1 MINAISGDTDFIKEF
16 NNSKFTGFVHST
28 FNRTLNIKCFEDGDL
43 YTIACSNLDNGPN
56 TLNIDV
62 DNMKSLNIVVDDSL
76 RVENKLIYI
85 GDKLTISI
93 DKVNIWESILP
104 SYTPNVEILKQ
115 NVMKV
120 KEYIN
125 IHGVGGGI
133 KKNFIP
139 QNPFEAEVSNMLEK
153 RTLLLF
159 NELIDDRISSALPHA
174 VSLVGLGP
182 GLTPSGDDFLTGLF
196 TIFNMKNN
204 PFYPYRSFC
213 EDVLKKAR
221 TLTNDISYMT
231 LKKAANGKVRESII
245 SLLNAILVKDD
256 QGLILSLNKLL
267 NIGSSSG
274 TDIAYG
280 IVFGMEATI
289 RAGGRVC

>member
-1 MINAISGDTDFIKEF
+1 
-16 NNSKFTGFVHST
+16 
-28 FNRTLNIKCFEDGDL
+28 
-43 YTIACSNLDNGPN
+43 
-56 TLNIDV
+56 
-62 DNMKSLNIVVDDSL
+62 
-76 RVENKLIYI
+76 
-85 GDKLTISI
+85 
-93 DKVNIWESILP
+93 
-104 SYTPNVEILKQ
+104 
-115 NVMKV
+115 MKV

-159 NELIDDRISSALPHA
+159 NELLNDRITSALPHA

-213 EDVLKKAR
+213 EEVLKKAR

-231 LKKAANGKVRESII
+231 LKKAANGKVRDSII
-245 SLLNAILVKDD
+245 SFLNSILVEDD
-256 QGLILSLNKLL
+256 QDLILSLNKLL

-289 RAGGRVC
+289 RAGGKVC